1 MRSCHHDGSATNS
14 CSMDL
19 VDLFL
24 VYVTVL
30 GFCLFLALVMYC
42 FWKYGLYWERYFVK
56 NSASFE
62 GLIVTRVVDEYE
74 LDSDLD
80 SEELEEAEEER
91 RSIVGVTAV

>member
-1 MRSCHHDGSATNS
+1 
-14 CSMDL
+14 MDL

-56 NSASFE
+56 NSASSE
-62 GLIVTRVVDEYE
+62 ALIVTRVVDEFE
-74 LDSDLD
+74 LDSEFED
-80 SEELEEAEEER
+80 SGEYEEAMEETAR
-91 RSIVGVTAV
+91 FVGVTAV